1 MDTLTKLQFDGTKLQ
16 AIRKTLGL
24 KQKEVA
30 EKIGV
35 EKQTLS
41 NYECKKGKPSADVM
55 TRLFIL
61 YGISDANDI
70 AFEQHNL

>member
-1 MDTLTKLQFDGTKLQ
+1 MDTLTKLEFDGTKLQ
-16 AIRKTLGL
+16 TIRKNLGL

-35 EKQTLS
+35 KKQTLS
-41 NYECKKGKPSADVM
+41 NFECKKGKPSADVM

-61 YGISDANDI
+61 YGITDANQVGSL
-70 AFEQHNL
+70 ALQ